1 MRMHNPP
8 HPGEFIREVYFN
20 APDVDP
26 LTIAAKLDVPPAALI
41 RLLEGEASVT
51 VEMVCR
57 LSKTLVHQGI
67 NNPPV
72 LRGVSLE
79 VKPFCLLPSYFCL
92 LTSAFV
98 Y

>member
-57 LSKTLVHQGI
+57 LSKTLGRSPESWLAMQNSYDLWRVQDYF
-67 NNPPV
+67 
-72 LRGVSLE
+72 SLME
-79 VKPFCLLPSYFCL
+79 IEKIEFALQ
-92 LTSAFV
+92 
-98 Y
+98 